1 MLRTLR
7 HIVRSALLV
16 ETSQFEGIAALRC
29 TIGVALVLVAGLLLG
44 QPLISAFGAVGALSV
59 GFGSFQGAYRSRAA
73 VMVAAAAGMALS
85 VFVGSIAGSSDVATV
100 LTATTAGLVSGLLV
114 GLGPAASFVGLQC
127 AVAALIAGGFP
138 APIPGAAVR
147 ALIVFGGGLVQTL
160 LVVMIWPLRRFSAER
175 RALAIAYRSL
185 ARYAAGLAHDSA
197 VAPEPHTFATT
208 PSPLDDPQPFAR
220 AGDVLVFQSL
230 LDEGERIRASLA
242 SLAAGR
248 GRMLDREAACAA
260 RFPERIGHVLNEIA
274 DALEGG
280 RAPREVTP
288 LWAPLDAC
296 VLQLPRPNVADAL
309 LGQLRAAWRMAG
321 AMTSPADDPVTPTQL
336 PPLRRLPPVRDA
348 LSTLRAN
355 LTLRSTVFRHALRVA
370 VTLLIAS
377 GINRGFQLSR
387 GYWIPMTAV
396 LVLRPE
402 FQDTFLRGG
411 ARIVG
416 TILGAGIATLIV
428 NVYTPGPIA
437 LMLLVLV
444 FGWGCYAL
452 FRMNY
457 ALFTISLTGYVVF
470 ILMLSGVAEM
480 TAAMARATYTLAG
493 GLLALVIYAV
503 WPTWAASTARPELAS
518 VLAAQGAY
526 VAELLGAYGEPRR
539 LDFARLAHMRSDGRL
554 ARSNAEAVVERMIAE
569 PARRASIA
577 PRAAV
582 GLLAA
587 VRRNALGAL
596 ALQAGLERGVAEPV
610 DGLEPLAREID
621 VSLAAIIEALTSGEA
636 PAPLPP
642 LRQTQL
648 ALPPAAKAIV
658 GTETDLLVDSI
669 NTMAELLVWDAAQRR
684 GR

>member
-1 MLRTLR
+1 M
-7 HIVRSALLV
+7 
-16 ETSQFEGIAALRC
+16 
-29 TIGVALVLVAGLLLG
+29 
-44 QPLISAFGAVGALSV
+44 
-59 GFGSFQGAYRSRAA
+59 
-73 VMVAAAAGMALS
+73 
-85 VFVGSIAGSSDVATV
+85 
-100 LTATTAGLVSGLLV
+100 
-114 GLGPAASFVGLQC
+114 
-127 AVAALIAGGFP
+127 
-138 APIPGAAVR
+138 
-147 ALIVFGGGLVQTL
+147 
-160 LVVMIWPLRRFSAER
+160 
-175 RALAIAYRSL
+175 
-185 ARYAAGLAHDSA
+185 
-197 VAPEPHTFATT
+197 
-208 PSPLDDPQPFAR
+208 
-220 AGDVLVFQSL
+220 
-230 LDEGERIRASLA
+230 
-242 SLAAGR
+242 
-248 GRMLDREAACAA
+248 
-260 RFPERIGHVLNEIA
+260 
-274 DALEGG
+274 
-280 RAPREVTP
+280 
-288 LWAPLDAC
+288 
-296 VLQLPRPNVADAL
+296 
-309 LGQLRAAWRMAG
+309 
-321 AMTSPADDPVTPTQL
+321 
-336 PPLRRLPPVRDA
+336 PPVRDA

-402 FQDTFLRGG
+402 FQDTFVRGG

-503 WPTWAASTARPELAS
+503 WPTWAASTARPELGVGPRRAGG
-518 VLAAQGAY
+518 LRGRAAGRVRQ
-526 VAELLGAYGEPRR
+526 PRR
-539 LDFARLAHMRSDGRL
+539 LDFARLAHMRSDARL

-596 ALQAGLERGVAEPV
+596 ALQAGLERGAAEPV
-610 DGLEPLAREID
+610 DGLEPLAREIACQPCSHHRGAD
-621 VSLAAIIEALTSGEA
+621 VGRSAGAASSASSDPAGTAARGKGDCRHRNRPA
-636 PAPLPP
+636 GRQHQHHGGTAGVGRGPAPRSLNARSATPGNAPP
-642 LRQTQL
+642 
-648 ALPPAAKAIV
+648 I
-658 GTETDLLVDSI
+658 D
-669 NTMAELLVWDAAQRR
+669 
-684 GR
+684 